1 MTAGISRYVSQV
13 AEGSVSGLLSPVGFS
28 KGNLKALGGFPLT
41 PSFTELSGQ

>member
-28 KGNLKALGGFPLT
+28 KGILEGSWRFSSY
-41 PSFTELSGQ
+41 SFIH